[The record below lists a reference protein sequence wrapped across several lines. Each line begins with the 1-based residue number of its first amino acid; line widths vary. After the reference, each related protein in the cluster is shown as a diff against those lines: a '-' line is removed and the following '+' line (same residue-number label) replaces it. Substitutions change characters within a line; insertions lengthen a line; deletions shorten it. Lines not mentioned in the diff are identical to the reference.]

1 MLKEQYAAV
10 QGQLLAIVSIVAEMP
25 LQEFI
30 AAGERAQS
38 IGPFID
44 PTLWQKGTKQLDGVM
59 RLAIALRVFQ
69 MEMER
74 QMVEVSK

>member
-1 MLKEQYAAV
+1 MLKDEYAAV

-25 LQEFI
+25 LDEFI
-30 AAGERAQS
+30 LAGERAQA

-44 PTLWQKGTKQLDGVM
+44 PTLWQKGTKQLDGAM

-69 MEMER
+69 AEMER
-74 QMVEVSK
+74 QMAEVAP

>member
-1 MLKEQYAAV
+1 MLKDQYAAV

-30 AAGERAQS
+30 QAGEHAQS
-38 IGPFID
+38 IGPFIN
-44 PTLWQKGTKQLDGVM
+44 PTLWMKGNKQLEGVM

-74 QMVEVSK
+74 QMAEVSK

>member
-1 MLKEQYAAV
+1 MLKDQYAAV

-38 IGPFID
+38 IGPVID
-44 PTLWQKGTKQLDGVM
+44 PTLWRQGHRQLEGVM

-74 QMVEVSK
+74 QMAEATK